1 MTLNKVSEAIA
12 AIAAGELVVV
22 VDDDDRENEGDLIM
36 AASKAT
42 PEQIAFM
49 IRHTSGIICAPM
61 GQATAD
67 RLQLA
72 PMVATNRDP
81 MRTAFT
87 VSVDYRVGL
96 TTGISAEERTN
107 TLRALANDNCI
118 ATDFLRPGHVFPLT
132 SKTGGVL
139 IRSGHTEAATDLCR
153 LAGLPEVGVLA
164 EIVNDDGT
172 VKRLPELIAFA
183 REHGL
188 KIVSIADLIEHRIRT
203 ESFVQR
209 HRELA
214 GRDADRRGRRRT
226 STRPPSTTRST
237 SQSSSARSADRAA
250 SPAASITSSR
260 SATSS
265 TRRARSAGSTWRS
278 SASRPAASGVLIYV
292 RDPKITTL
300 EADRRRAFGSSGGGR
315 HRPPPELAETPRA
328 LARDRARRADPAR
341 PRRLVDHPH
350 RHPAPA
356 ICRPRRLR
364 HRDRRD
370 GDRGELRRLLKRR
383 ADSPSAEP

>member
-1 MTLNKVSEAIA
+1 MPLNSVSEAIA
-12 AIAAGELVVV
+12 ALAAGELVVV

-36 AASKAT
+36 AASKAS

-61 GQATAD
+61 TQDLAD
-67 RLQLA
+67 GLQLT

-96 TTGISAEERTN
+96 TTGISAEERSN

-118 ATDFLRPGHVFPLT
+118 ATDFLRPGHVFPLI

-139 IRSGHTEAATDLCR
+139 IRSGHTEAGTDLCR

-172 VKRLPELIAFA
+172 VKRLPELVAFA

-203 ESFVQR
+203 ESFVKRLESFTIATPIGEATVHIYTTPFDETQHLAVAFGEIAGQR
-209 HRELA
+209 AVPCRIHHEQPL
-214 GRDADRRGRRRT
+214 RDLFEA
-226 STRPPSTTRST
+226 PRSQRWLDT
-237 SQSSSARSADRAA
+237 ALERFQGGKR
-250 SPAASITSSR
+250 
-260 SATSS
+260 
-265 TRRARSAGSTWRS
+265 
-278 SASRPAASGVLIYV
+278 GVLIYV

-300 EADRRRAFGSSGGGR
+300 QSTDA
-315 HRPPPELAETPRA
+315 PPETAEGK
-328 LARDRARRADPAR
+328 DRHQSSQARRERWREIGLGAQILRDLRVSSITLIATQ
-341 PRRLVDHPH
+341 H
-350 RHPAPA
+350 RQYVGLTGFGIEIAGTE
-356 ICRPRRLR
+356 IV
-364 HRDRRD
+364 
-370 GDRGELRRLLKRR
+370 G
-383 ADSPSAEP
+383 S